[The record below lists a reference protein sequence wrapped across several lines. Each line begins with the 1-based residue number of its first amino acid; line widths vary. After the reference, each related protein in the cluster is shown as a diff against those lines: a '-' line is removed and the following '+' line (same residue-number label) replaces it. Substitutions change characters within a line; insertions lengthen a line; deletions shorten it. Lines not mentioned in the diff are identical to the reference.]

1 MKILETKKISQVEF
15 VKKVWYR
22 KTTQVYFSMIAKAF
36 QKPVTKKYIVE
47 HNMQIDS
54 AFQ

>member
-1 MKILETKKISQVEF
+1 
-15 VKKVWYR
+15 
-22 KTTQVYFSMIAKAF
+22 MIAKAF

-54 AFQ
+54 AFQWPYCAAGKSRVLFFAVFCNDAEQ